1 MIKQQ
6 LNQYKIRYSNKKECE
21 IIAALKQNYNI
32 ELKNDSYVINPKIK
46 QFNNYIV
53 TKKA

>member
-1 MIKQQ
+1 MSEEERAVIDEFQGKG
-6 LNQYKIRYSNKKECE
+6 
-21 IIAALKQNYNI
+21 
-32 ELKNDSYVINPKIK
+32 SYVINPKIK